1 MANAVHPKE
10 ETANMVAGLV
20 AAGLKQNDIAR
31 YLKISTATLHAHYKD
46 ALERGDTQVF
56 AMVGSKIVTACQ
68 KGEPWALKL
77 MANSRMGWS
86 KKVETVPPGD
96 VPDAS
101 VSDLDAI
108 LDKATDAELDLINE
122 LINRPASGSSGP
134 DTTTH

>member
-31 YLKISTATLHAHYKD
+31 YLKISTATLHTHYKD

-56 AMVGSKIVTACQ
+56 AMVGSKIVAACQ

-96 VPDAS
+96 APDSS

-122 LINRPASGSSGP
+122 LINRPASGSPGP